1 MIPLLVT
8 VRRRDDG
15 RWWRLYVPVLPLVVL
30 LSPLLVLVLL
40 GGVVACLIYR
50 VSVVG
55 ALRGTG
61 RVLWALPGS
70 RFDIE
75 YGCSAVQVHIS

>member
-8 VRRRDDG
+8 VRRRGDG
-15 RWWRLYVPVLPLVVL
+15 RWWQLYVPVVPVVLL
-30 LSPLLVLVLL
+30 LSPLLLL
-40 GGVVACLIYR
+40 AVIGGLIACWIFH
-50 VSVVG
+50 VSVIG

-70 RFDIE
+70 QFDLE
-75 YGCSAVQVHIS
+75 YGGSAVQVHIS